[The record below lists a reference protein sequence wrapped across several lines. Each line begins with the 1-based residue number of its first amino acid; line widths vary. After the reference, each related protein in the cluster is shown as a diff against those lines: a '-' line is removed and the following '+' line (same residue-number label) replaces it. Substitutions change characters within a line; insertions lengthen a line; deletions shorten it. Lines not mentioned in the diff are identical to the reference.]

1 MKVRK
6 LLELQSTIEE
16 RKVPIDM
23 NGELNYMTLTEFVDK
38 LNELKND
45 SKNAD
50 KQIYF
55 FTEDDYQTFDVMIDK
70 IEIEDDKI
78 FLS

>member
-1 MKVRK
+1 
-6 LLELQSTIEE
+6 
-16 RKVPIDM
+16 
-23 NGELNYMTLTEFVDK
+23 MTLQELINK
-38 LNELKND
+38 LNELKSADFHSSND
-45 SKNAD
+45 NKNAD